1 MKCPRPCSTI
11 VFFRLQSP
19 RDSKEQS
26 SSSERILVL
35 FIPHSERIVR
45 KPFPTPS
52 SVTTLCGCFA
62 HNVSLTLPVAHHPS
76 LKYSLQAELFHQT
89 FDDSCFDPNDGV
101 VVSLTLEVSNVG
113 CNFDLLHES
122 IGPVPL
128 LVSSVFQQLSRFVR
142 KKLFRFLELSVSE
155 LQVSL

>member
-1 MKCPRPCSTI
+1 M
-11 VFFRLQSP
+11 
-19 RDSKEQS
+19 
-26 SSSERILVL
+26 
-35 FIPHSERIVR
+35 
-45 KPFPTPS
+45 
-52 SVTTLCGCFA
+52 
-62 HNVSLTLPVAHHPS
+62 AHHPS

-89 FDDSCFDPNDGV
+89 FDDSCYDPNDGV